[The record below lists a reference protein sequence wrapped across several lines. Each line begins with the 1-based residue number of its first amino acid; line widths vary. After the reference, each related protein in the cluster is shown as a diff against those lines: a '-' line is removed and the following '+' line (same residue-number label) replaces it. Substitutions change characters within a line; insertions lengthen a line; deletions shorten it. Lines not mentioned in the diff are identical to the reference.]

1 MDRPI
6 YDLVQYDRK
15 GASDMTITRRRFLS
29 RVVVGVAGVPL
40 MHGFSWAQVKG
51 KLGYMK
57 IVDNAAMFVAMEK
70 GFFKAEGLE
79 LETVPMAGGA
89 MIVQGV
95 TSGDLQFGWT
105 NVISLYQAFVE
116 GFDFKLIA
124 GGATNVRGSNETHAI
139 IVAKDSPIKTAKDLQ
154 GKTVAV
160 NTLNNIVHLMA
171 MAWVDKNG
179 GAASKVKFVEIPFP
193 NMEAAL
199 VAGKV
204 DAISIQEPF
213 AAVAARR
220 AETRVLSNPWGDVLP
235 KFLIASWFASEKWI
249 QKNKATGQAF
259 VRAINRGIDAIH
271 ADKEGGRAAMIKW
284 AGLNPDMV
292 GKIGLPQF
300 EKSVSEKDLQVTM
313 DLTYKYKMISRALKA
328 RDVIS
333 DLAPKA

>member
-1 MDRPI
+1 M
-6 YDLVQYDRK
+6 K
-15 GASDMTITRRRFLS
+15 TTRRHFLTK
-29 RVVVGVAGVPL
+29 VTVGIAGLPL
-40 MHGFSWAQVKG
+40 MGGLCWAQAKG

-89 MIVQGV
+89 VIVQGV

-124 GGATNVRGSNETHAI
+124 GGATNIRGTNETHAI
-139 IVAKDSPIKTAKDLQ
+139 IVTKDSVIKSAKDLQ

-179 GAASKVKFVEIPFP
+179 GSATKVKFVEIPFP

-213 AAVAARR
+213 AAVAARK

-249 QKNKATGQAF
+249 QKNKATGEAF

-300 EKSVSEKDLQVTM
+300 ERAILEKDVQVTM
-313 DLTYKYKMISRALKA
+313 DLTYKYKMISRPLKA
-328 RDVIS
+328 REVLS
-333 DLAPKA
+333 DLARKA